1 MIDNEILV
9 KRIQQGENVN
19 DNMMQLYNQNKGI
32 LYKSLRHYKGY
43 DNIIDKNDLMQEAYI
58 YLYDAVSRYNANKG
72 IKFITYLTNS
82 MKWKVGRDMR
92 NKRIIRIPEH
102 LNESI
107 VKYMNFREKYIKEY
121 SKTPT
126 DKEVI
131 DELKMPKKRLQSIK
145 KAVKILDVESMER
158 QIAEDL
164 TISDMIRDHNN
175 AIQNIEDN
183 YDREI
188 LSSKFWK
195 EINEILTESQIQILE
210 LRYVNNWTLQ
220 RCSEYLGIS
229 KQAVNESERNSF
241 RKIRGNYKILRL
253 ARQEMQL

>member
-1 MIDNEILV
+1 MIDNETLV
-9 KRIQQGENVN
+9 KKIQQGENVN
-19 DNMMQLYNQNKGI
+19 DNMIQLYNQNKGI
-32 LYKSLRHYKGY
+32 LYKSLKHYNGY

-58 YLYDAVSRYNANKG
+58 YLCDAVSRYNEDKG

-82 MKWKVGRDMR
+82 IKWKIGRDMR
-92 NKRIIRIPEH
+92 NKHVIKIPEY

-107 VKYMNFREKYIKEY
+107 VKYINFLEKYIKEY
-121 SKTPT
+121 SKPPT

-131 DELKMPKKRLQSIK
+131 DELKIPKKRLQSIK

-183 YDREI
+183 YDHEI
-188 LSSKFWK
+188 LSSRFWK
-195 EINEILTESQIQILE
+195 EINETLTESQIQILK

-220 RCSEYLGIS
+220 QCSEYLGIS
-229 KQAVNESERNSF
+229 KQAVNESERVSF
-241 RKIRGNYKILRL
+241 RKIRGNYKILKL
-253 ARQEMQL
+253 ARGEM

>member
-9 KRIQQGENVN
+9 KRIQQGKNVN

-92 NKRIIRIPEH
+92 NKRIIRIPEY